1 MAVKLI
7 AGIIAA
13 VLLMAFLGSVILK
26 LREFALGAV
35 MLIGIVMMLVE
46 LWETLQ
52 EKDT

>member
-46 LWETLQ
+46 FWETLQ